1 MPTPVK
7 SSTSE
12 EHDIAAQI
20 VDALNALFG
29 VHAGYRAVH
38 AKGIVCQGIFRP
50 AATAASVSRAPHLQR
65 EPVPITVRF
74 SNFPGVPT
82 LPDGDPNSSPRGLAI
97 KFHLPGGATTDIV
110 AHSYNGFPVST
121 GEEFLAFARAL
132 AASGPGVPHPTP
144 IESFAASHPRAALFL
159 QSPKPAP
166 ASFATEPQY
175 GVNAFRF
182 TNQAGTS
189 RHGRYWILPV
199 AGAVHLDQADA
210 AARPARFLFD
220 ELVERLSRGPVEFR
234 LLVQLAAD
242 GDPVHDGSL
251 TWPADRPQVELGTV
265 SVTTPVADSVTAER
279 QLIFDPI
286 RLVDGIE
293 LSEDPLPLVRSRVY
307 AISYARRNP

>member
-1 MPTPVK
+1 MATP
-7 SSTSE
+7 SQNITPE
-12 EHDIAAQI
+12 EHDISAQI

-29 VHAGYRAVH
+29 VYPGYRAVH
-38 AKGIVCQGIFRP
+38 AKGIVCQGLFRP
-50 AATAASVSRAPHLQR
+50 AVTAASVSRAPHLQ
-65 EPVPITVRF
+65 EELVPITVRF
-74 SNFPGVPT
+74 SDFPGVPT
-82 LPDGDPNSSPRGLAI
+82 VPDGDPYSSPRGLAI

-132 AASGPGVPHPTP
+132 AASGPGAPTPTP
-144 IESFAASHPRAALFL
+144 IDTFMASHPQTRWFL
-159 QSPKPAP
+159 ETPKPVP
-166 ASFATEPQY
+166 ASFASEPYY

-182 TNQAGTS
+182 TNQDGTG
-189 RHGRYWILPV
+189 RHGRYWMLPV
-199 AGAVHLDQADA
+199 GGVAHLNPADA
-210 AARPARFLFD
+210 AARPADFLFD

-234 LLVQLAAD
+234 LVVQLAAE

-251 TWPADRPQVELGTV
+251 TWPMDRPQVELGTL
-265 SVTTPVADSVTAER
+265 SVTAPVADSAAVER

-293 LSEDPLPLVRSRVY
+293 LSEDPLPLVRSRAY

>member
-1 MPTPVK
+1 M
-7 SSTSE
+7 
-12 EHDIAAQI
+12 
-20 VDALNALFG
+20 
-29 VHAGYRAVH
+29 
-38 AKGIVCQGIFRP
+38 
-50 AATAASVSRAPHLQR
+50 
-65 EPVPITVRF
+65 
-74 SNFPGVPT
+74 
-82 LPDGDPNSSPRGLAI
+82 
-97 KFHLPGGATTDIV
+97 
-110 AHSYNGFPVST
+110 
-121 GEEFLAFARAL
+121 
-132 AASGPGVPHPTP
+132 PHPTP

-159 QSPKPAP
+159 QTPKPAP
-166 ASFATEPQY
+166 ASFATEAQF

-189 RHGRYWILPV
+189 RTGRYWIVPV
-199 AGAVHLDQADA
+199 AGSAHLAPADA

-251 TWPADRPQVELGTV
+251 TWPADRPQVELGTL
-265 SVTTPVADSVTAER
+265 SATRAVTDSVAAER

-307 AISYARRNP
+307 AVSYARRNP